1 MYVFLILILGNIVG
15 QLSFQTNGDGIGG
28 PRVAGEGNDGGEK
41 TLRLFEILK
50 HNHPINSTKY
60 CHVVMRNTNVLKTAF
75 MFYFTEHDVSSKSC
89 IDFPPYFNLSIM

>member
-50 HNHPINSTKY
+50 HNHPMYVNGFFLVFLFSQDTRRTLPSSLASRPLSTQY
-60 CHVVMRNTNVLKTAF
+60 SLW
-75 MFYFTEHDVSSKSC
+75 
-89 IDFPPYFNLSIM
+89 